1 MFSRN
6 ETMTQLLDSPPIQ
19 RSDVATGRLL
29 DALQDIVSKVQIQS
43 DFCIRHPDYK
53 PFELPAEVVARFQ
66 QLPADI
72 QRKYLSLQLRSFL
85 YGIYYNGC
93 MRTALAPD
101 ADSNPLPLD
110 LENNTFLG
118 VDLGFYNRL
127 HESNSG
133 TGYFDPG
140 WYVLK
145 EESDGSLAVT
155 KGSLRLHIERD
166 RHLQPSEQAAV
177 VGDLVAIR
185 MPKNLVQNGFYMAV
199 GNVKSNRLDDSEGQ
213 PVTVRI
219 YFNLTP
225 EGAISLMSNLTRQ
238 LNDIPIPF
246 TFKVLYNPADYGRYD
261 SGVLYFEKSN
271 YEAVRQVLETVYVET
286 RAHFHTDV
294 PLFTKLLAPGL
305 GLAEEPDHKFAAQES
320 FGMNRCQ
327 IIANGL
333 LEAWHKGDDSPDTR
347 MNAILQHFSLLG
359 IYWQRSYL
367 NANSSNIYTPLNL

>member
-1 MFSRN
+1 
-6 ETMTQLLDSPPIQ
+6 MTQLLDSPSIQ
-19 RSDVATGRLL
+19 PSDVATGRLL
-29 DALQDIVSKVQIQS
+29 DALQDIVSKVQIQP
-43 DFCIRHPDYK
+43 DFCICHPDYK
-53 PFELPAEVVARFQ
+53 PFELPAEVAARFQ
-66 QLPADI
+66 QMPADI

-85 YGIYYNGC
+85 YGIYYNGS
-93 MRTALAPD
+93 MRTALAPE

-110 LENNTFLG
+110 LENNTLLG

-133 TGYFDPG
+133 TGYFDRG
-140 WYVLK
+140 WHVLR

-166 RHLQPSEQAAV
+166 RHLQLAEQAAV
-177 VGDLVAIR
+177 VGDSVAIR
-185 MPKNLVQNGFYMAV
+185 MPKNLIQNGFYMAV
-199 GNVKSNRLDDSEGQ
+199 SNVGLNRFDDSESH

-225 EGAISLMSNLTRQ
+225 EGAVAVMGSLTQQ

-271 YEAVRQVLETVYVET
+271 YEAVRQVLESVYAERQVY
-286 RAHFHTDV
+286 FHPEV
-294 PLFTKLLAPGL
+294 PLFTMQLAPGL
-305 GLAEEPDHKFAAQES
+305 GLAEEPDRKFAAQES

-333 LEAWHKGDDSPDTR
+333 LEAWHNGDGSPEGR
-347 MNAILQHFSLLG
+347 MKAILQQFSVLRIDL
-359 IYWQRSYL
+359 QRVHL
-367 NANSSNIYTPLNL
+367 NANSEVIYTLV